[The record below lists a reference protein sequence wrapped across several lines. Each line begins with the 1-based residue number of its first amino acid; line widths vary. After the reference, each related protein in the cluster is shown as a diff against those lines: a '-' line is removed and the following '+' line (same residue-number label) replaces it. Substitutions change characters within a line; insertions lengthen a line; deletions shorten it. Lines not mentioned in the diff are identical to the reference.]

1 MRRAASP
8 IRGLVR
14 SALLC
19 LAGCLGTH
27 SALSTPR
34 TTASIAGVSCTV
46 KAEPT
51 SQFLRLQALARA
63 DRDLQGQYS
72 LLVSKRSETGS
83 SQNAQSGDFAL
94 SAGSETILS
103 TLTLDRSALGHY
115 EAKLVL
121 TWDQGST
128 SCQSP

>member
-14 SALLC
+14 AALLC

-27 SALSTPR
+27 PAFSMPR
-34 TTASIAGVSCTV
+34 ATASNAGVACTV
-46 KAEPT
+46 EAEPT

-72 LLVSKRSETGS
+72 LFISKESETGTS
-83 SQNAQSGDFAL
+83 RNVQSGDFAL
-94 SAGSETILS
+94 SANSETVLS

-121 TWDQGST
+121 TWDQGSI
-128 SCQSP
+128 SCHSP

>member
-14 SALLC
+14 AALLC
-19 LAGCLGTH
+19 LAGCLGTRPAF
-27 SALSTPR
+27 SMPR
-34 TTASIAGVSCTV
+34 ATASIAGVACTV
-46 KAEPT
+46 EAEPT

-63 DRDLQGQYS
+63 DRDLQVQYS
-72 LLVSKRSETGS
+72 LFVSKESETGTS
-83 SQNAQSGDFAL
+83 RNVQSGAFAL
-94 SAGSETILS
+94 SANSETVLS

-121 TWDQGST
+121 TWDQGSI
-128 SCQSP
+128 SCHSP

>member
-1 MRRAASP
+1 MRRATSP
-8 IRGLVR
+8 IPGLGR
-14 SALLC
+14 AALVS

-34 TTASIAGVSCTV
+34 TTHSAPGVSCQI

-51 SQFLRLQALARA
+51 SQFLRLQALAGS
-63 DRDLQGQYS
+63 DTDLQGQYS
-72 LLVSKRSETGS
+72 LRVSKRSETGS

-94 SAGSETILS
+94 SAGSPAILS
-103 TLTLDRSALGHY
+103 TLTLDPSALGHY

-121 TWDQGST
+121 TWDQGSI

>member
-1 MRRAASP
+1 MRRATSP
-8 IRGLVR
+8 ITGLGR
-14 SALLC
+14 AALFS
-19 LAGCLGTH
+19 LAGCLGIS

-34 TTASIAGVSCTV
+34 NTDSAPGVSCQI

-63 DRDLQGQYS
+63 DKDLEGQYS
-72 LLVSKRSETGS
+72 LFVSKRSETGS
-83 SQNAQSGDFAL
+83 SQNAQSGYFAL

>member
-1 MRRAASP
+1 MRRATSP
-8 IRGLVR
+8 ILGLAR
-14 SALLC
+14 AALAC
-19 LAGCLGTH
+19 LAGCLGTL
-27 SALSTPR
+27 SAFSISP
-34 TTASIAGVSCTV
+34 TTQPATGVSCTIT
-46 KAEPT
+46 AEPT

-63 DRDLQGQYS
+63 DRDLQGQYMLS
-72 LLVSKRSETGS
+72 VSKRSETGS
-83 SQNAQSGDFAL
+83 SQNVQSGDFAL
-94 SAGSETILS
+94 SSGSATPLS